1 MTITRWTPI
10 HDLAAVE
17 VDRLNRMFSNVFGE
31 PLAPGAWTPAVDIF
45 EAENHDLIVKAELPA
60 MKKEDIK
67 VTIEKNDQNVL
78 TIEGERQ
85 FDGAVAKDQYHR
97 LERGFGAF
105 RRSFTLPA
113 TIDGA
118 RVSAAYVDG
127 VLTVTIPQREEAKAR
142 AVRIN

>member
-17 VDRLNRMFSNVFGE
+17 VDRLNQMFSSVFGE
-31 PLAPGAWTPAVDIF
+31 PLATGWTPAVDIF
-45 EAENHDLIVKAELPA
+45 EAQNHDVVVKAELPA

-67 VTIEKNDQNVL
+67 VTVEQNVL
-78 TIEGERQ
+78 TLEGERK
-85 FDGAVAKDQYHR
+85 FDESVAKDQYHR

-105 RRSFTLPA
+105 RRSFTLPQ

-118 RVSAAYVDG
+118 RVSAAYTDG
-127 VLTVTIPQREEAKAR
+127 VLTITVPQRDDAKAR
-142 AVRIN
+142 AVQIN

>member
-17 VDRLNRMFSNVFGE
+17 VDRLNRMFSSVFGE
-31 PLAPGAWTPAVDIF
+31 PLSTGSWNPAVDIF
-45 EAENHDLIVKAELPA
+45 EGENHDLVVKAELPA

-67 VTIEKNDQNVL
+67 VTVEQNVL
-78 TIEGERQ
+78 TLEGERA
-85 FDGAVAKDQYHR
+85 FDSAVAKDQYHR

-113 TIDGA
+113 TIDA
-118 RVSAAYVDG
+118 SRVSASYVDG
-127 VLTVTIPQREEAKAR
+127 VLTVTLPQRAEAKPR
-142 AVRIN
+142 AVEIR

>member
-17 VDRLNRMFSNVFGE
+17 VDQLNRMFASVFGE
-31 PLAPGAWTPAVDIF
+31 PLSKNTWTPAVDIF
-45 EAENHDLIVKAELPA
+45 EAANHDIVVKAELPA

-67 VTIEKNDQNVL
+67 ITVEQNVL
-78 TIEGERQ
+78 TLEGERK
-85 FDGAVAKDQYHR
+85 FDETVAKDQYHR
-97 LERGFGAF
+97 LERGSGTF
-105 RRSFTLPA
+105 RRSFTLPS

-127 VLTVTIPQREEAKAR
+127 VLTVTVPQREEAKAR
-142 AVRIN
+142 AVQIN

>member
-1 MTITRWTPI
+1 MTMITRWNPI

-31 PLAPGAWTPAVDIF
+31 PFAQGGWTPAVDIF
-45 EAENHDLIVKAELPA
+45 EAPNHDLVIKAELPA

-67 VTIEKNDQNVL
+67 VSVEQNVL
-78 TIEGERQ
+78 TLEGERK
-85 FDGAVAKDQYHR
+85 FDESVAKDQYHR

-113 TIDGA
+113 TIDAA

-127 VLTVTIPQREEAKAR
+127 VLTITIPQREEAKAR
-142 AVRIN
+142 EVQIN